1 MQSVA
6 KLDAIPDQEVVA
18 VRIPILRGYLIAAA
32 GYYALISFSHPFY
45 EQGLVLVVLEGL
57 ALTAAVLSLYL
68 WRRLAR
74 RPTSLTGLEIAALTI
89 NAVFLAN
96 VAAYQ
101 AVHFEAAK
109 LVYFVLL
116 ALVFATTAPSPRVAY
131 ASAFAALLSLFVM
144 ARDAPGD
151 TVAQYGFIGVAG
163 AFTALGMSTLMNG
176 AVTRELRAR
185 VASEALNRKL
195 EGELRENRRLKTEA
209 QDLATAAQTASHVK
223 TQFLETMSHEI
234 RTPLNGVLGMAQA
247 MGGDVLS
254 DNQRDRLKVIQ
265 DSGRSLLQVINAIL
279 DVSQIEAG
287 RMEIRRAPFDLGAV
301 TDSLRQL
308 YAGLAQDKGLTFSL
322 DVAPQVRG
330 WREGDETRFTQVLS
344 NLMSNAIKFTDTG
357 GVEVRISGDEAG
369 LRGDVL
375 DSGGGIPEDR
385 RAQVFERFIQVDS
398 SSTRRAGGS
407 GLGLAICRELVTLMG
422 GAIDWAG
429 RPSGGTCFTFD
440 VPFPAVPAPIAT
452 APALP
457 VATLSSPSGAGA
469 RVLIVDDNAINRTV
483 LEAMLSPLG
492 VYCGM
497 AEDGAKALEIWE
509 TEAWDA
515 ILMDIHMPRMDGLEA
530 GRAIRAREAS
540 AGRARTPILAV
551 TASVLS
557 HETERYLAAGMDGYI
572 AKPIAAPRLI
582 EALEAALN
590 RPADDPTSA
599 TCPLRA

>member
-45 EQGLVLVVLEGL
+45 EHGLVLVVLEGL

-74 RPTSLTGLEIAALTI
+74 RPTSLTGLEVAALAV
-89 NAVFLAN
+89 NALFLAN

-131 ASAFAALLSLFVM
+131 ASAFAALISLFLM

-308 YAGLAQDKGLTFSL
+308 YAGLAQDRGLTFSL

-369 LRGDVL
+369 LRGDVI

-440 VPFPAVPAPIAT
+440 VPFPAVPARSLRAGLARRDT
-452 APALP
+452 VLP
-457 VATLSSPSGAGA
+457 ERRGA
-469 RVLIVDDNAINRTV
+469 RILIVDDNAINRTFWRRCLAPWGV
-483 LEAMLSPLG
+483 LR
-492 VYCGM
+492 M
-497 AEDGAKALEIWE
+497 ARTAPRPWRAGRPRPGCDP
-509 TEAWDA
+509 D
-515 ILMDIHMPRMDGLEA
+515 DIHMPRMDGL
-530 GRAIRAREAS
+530 
-540 AGRARTPILAV
+540 
-551 TASVLS
+551 
-557 HETERYLAAGMDGYI
+557 
-572 AKPIAAPRLI
+572 
-582 EALEAALN
+582 
-590 RPADDPTSA
+590 
-599 TCPLRA
+599 